1 MLFAMKT
8 GYFQSN
14 VMISTFT
21 WYSQYSSCLYCVEC
35 DITMVIMFAM
45 KTGYFHSNVILIIC
59 FSWYPQYFSWFYC
72 VERDITMVI
81 CCLP

>member
-14 VMISTFT
+14 VIISTFS
-21 WYSQYSSCLYCVEC
+21 WYPQYSSCLHCVEC
-35 DITMVIMFAM
+35 DITMVMFAM
-45 KTGYFHSNVILIIC
+45 KTGYFHSNVILSIC
-59 FSWYPQYFSWFYC
+59 FSWYPQYFSWLYC